1 MTAKQL
7 DDNKIVM
14 GQMVRVA
21 NLQKKFNENEQY
33 IAIQVEDENG
43 KNERCL
49 LFTEIELS
57 DMEKINF
64 KFAFDNMKS
73 GRLYSATIDRKPTY
87 LVKLSN
93 DNEKEMI
100 YRISP
105 TQLTAAEE
113 RAKRNPEDL
122 TKKSWFTNLKD

>member
-1 MTAKQL
+1 MSAKQL

-33 IAIQVEDENG
+33 IAIQVEDEDGN
-43 KNERCL
+43 NERCL

-57 DMEKINF
+57 DMEKITFNF
-64 KFAFDNMKS
+64 ASEKMVT
-73 GRLYSATIDRKPTY
+73 GRLYSAIIDRKSTF
-87 LVKLSN
+87 LIKLSN
-93 DNEKEMI
+93 DFETEAI

-122 TKKSWFTNLKD
+122 TKKGWFTNLTD